1 MLFYSTHL
9 LSCCGEILKKE
20 DKWHILT
27 YAGIHDV
34 CIYTGGKKERNFKV
48 PRVKKPKKTKKN
60 PIKPKMSKIP
70 SEQG

>member
-1 MLFYSTHL
+1 MLFYSTRL

-27 YAGIHDV
+27 NAGIHEV
-34 CIYTGGKKERNFKV
+34 CIYTGGEKEKFQGTKSQKK
-48 PRVKKPKKTKKN
+48 KKIPPT
-60 PIKPKMSKIP
+60 KPKMSKIP